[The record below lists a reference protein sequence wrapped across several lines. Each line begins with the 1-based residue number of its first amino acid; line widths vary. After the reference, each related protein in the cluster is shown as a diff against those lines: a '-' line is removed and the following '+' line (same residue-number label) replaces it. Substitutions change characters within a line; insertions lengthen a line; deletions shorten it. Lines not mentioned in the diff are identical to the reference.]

1 MKTVRMAAQLTAIA
15 LVTAHAQAP
24 PVGHRGPM
32 EHERLA
38 KAILKQLVEID
49 TTQAGST
56 APAAEA
62 AAARLL
68 DAGFPAA
75 DVEVSGPTASRQ
87 NLVARLR
94 GRSAGRKPV
103 LVMAHLDVVDAQRQ
117 DWTVDPF
124 TFTERDGWFYGRGT
138 MDDKDEAAI
147 WTATLIR
154 LRREGY
160 IPDRDIVLML
170 TADEEAGAH
179 NGVEWLLRNHR
190 ASIDAAF
197 ALNEGGGGV
206 LKQNRRLAHNVQASE
221 KTYQNFELLVTNSG
235 GHSSLPRADNAITQL
250 AAALI
255 RLRDHRFPVTLSDVT
270 RAFFQRTA
278 AIESGGVADAMGA
291 ILRDPADRA
300 ADDLL
305 SASPEYNARLRTT
318 CVATRVEAG
327 HAENAL
333 PQRARAMV
341 NCRITPGDSPDRVL
355 AALTRVIG
363 DPGVAIRPTF
373 DAEVVTPSP
382 LMPEVLGPVEAI
394 TQEMWPGVAVIPTMG
409 TTATDGFYLRRA
421 GIPVYGVSGVF
432 DDVGDVRAH
441 GRDERIHET
450 WFYDGL
456 EFSYRLIKRLT
467 GGS

>member
-1 MKTVRMAAQLTAIA
+1 MKTVTLAAQLTAIA
-15 LVTAHAQAP
+15 LVTAQAQGP
-24 PVGHRGPM
+24 PVGHRGPL

-38 KAILKQLVEID
+38 KAILRQLVEID

-56 APAAEA
+56 TPAADA
-62 AAARLL
+62 VAARLR
-68 DAGFPAA
+68 DAGFAAA
-75 DVEVSGPTASRQ
+75 DVQVLGPTATRQ

-94 GRSAGRKPV
+94 GRSSGRKPV
-103 LVMAHLDVVDAQRQ
+103 LVMAHLDVVDAHRQ

-124 TFTERDGWFYGRGT
+124 TFTEREGWFYGRGT

-147 WTATLIR
+147 WTASLIR
-154 LRREGY
+154 LRRESY
-160 IPDRDIVLML
+160 VPDRDIVLML

-190 ASIDAAF
+190 SAIDAAL

-206 LKQNRRLAHNVQASE
+206 IKQGRRLAHNLQASE

-235 GHSSLPRADNAITQL
+235 GHSSLPRADNAISQL
-250 AAALI
+250 AGALT
-255 RLRDHRFPVTLSDVT
+255 RLQGHRFPVMLGDVT

-278 AIESGGVADAMGA
+278 AIESAGVAAVMGA

-300 ADDLL
+300 ADDVL
-305 SASPEYNARLRTT
+305 SAFPEYNARLRTT
-318 CVATRVEAG
+318 CVPTRVEAG

-333 PQRARAMV
+333 PQRARAII
-341 NCRITPGDSPDRVL
+341 NCRIVPGDTPARVL
-355 AALTRVIG
+355 AALTQAIA

-373 DAEVVTPSP
+373 DAQMVAPSP
-382 LMPEVLGPVEAI
+382 LVPDVLGPVEEI
-394 TQEMWPGVAVIPTMG
+394 THAMWPGVAVIPTMG

-432 DDVGDVRAH
+432 DDPGDVRAH
-441 GRDERIHET
+441 GRDERIHAT

-467 GGS
+467 GGE

>member
-1 MKTVRMAAQLTAIA
+1 MLTAVLAAMLAAFA
-15 LVTAHAQAP
+15 LLVLEAQTPAR
-24 PVGHRGPM
+24 GHRGPL

-38 KAILKQLVEID
+38 KAILEELVEID
-49 TTQAGST
+49 TTQTGST
-56 APAAEA
+56 TRAAEA
-62 AAARLL
+62 VAARLRA
-68 DAGFPAA
+68 AGFPEA
-75 DVEVSGPTASRQ
+75 DIQVLGPAPNRG

-94 GRSAGRKPV
+94 SRNAVRQPI
-103 LVMAHLDVVDAQRQ
+103 LVMAHLDVVEALPQ
-117 DWTVDPF
+117 DWTVAPF
-124 TFTERDGWFYGRGT
+124 VFTERDGWFYGRGT

-160 IPDRDIVLML
+160 AADRDVVLML

-179 NGVEWLLRNHR
+179 NGADWLLRNHR
-190 ASIDAAF
+190 GLIDAAF

-206 LKQNRRLAHNVQASE
+206 LKQGRRLSHNLQASE

-235 GHSSLPRADNAITQL
+235 GHSSLPRRDNAITQL
-250 AAALI
+250 AAALT
-255 RLRDHRFPVTLSDVT
+255 RLDGYRFPVMLSDVT
-270 RAFFQRTA
+270 RAFFKRTA
-278 AIESGGVADAMGA
+278 GIESADVAAAMRA
-291 ILRDPADRA
+291 ILRDPAEPA
-300 ADDLL
+300 AEAAL
-305 SASPEYNARLRTT
+305 SALPEYNARLRTT

-341 NCRITPGDSPDRVL
+341 NCRIIPGDSPAGVL
-355 AALTRVIG
+355 AALTRAIG

-373 DAEVVTPSP
+373 DAEVVSPSP
-382 LMPEVLGPVEAI
+382 LLPEVLGPVEEI
-394 TQEMWPGVAVIPTMG
+394 TQELWPGVAVIPTMG

-432 DDVGDVRAH
+432 DDAGDIRAH

-450 WFYDGL
+450 WFFDGL
-456 EFSYRLIKRLT
+456 EFSYRLLRKLT
-467 GGS
+467 GE